1 MIAYVPECAQTMQ
14 IESRGNTMFKSMVID
29 KLEDYRFIPIHDNTE
44 WGLHFQK
51 RGIDYFML
59 HPDCNTGLLGLEL
72 KCEQRN
78 SYGNLFIEHLQNIRP
93 PREGWLHS
101 CSAHFLC
108 YGFLKPEPTIYVL
121 DMRELRV
128 FLTETPMFLVYGCKI
143 QRKRDLPSKSAGFC
157 VPISDLRSC
166 LKHFHEI
173 KIETPPDALRAAFS
187 MAIHE

>member
-1 MIAYVPECAQTMQ
+1 MIAYCEEYKETMT
-14 IESRGNTMFKSMVID
+14 IENRGNEVFRELVID
-29 KLEDYRFIPIHDNTE
+29 RLHDYRFIPVLDNTE
-44 WGLHFQK
+44 SGLFFQK
-51 RGIDYFML
+51 RGIDFFML

-72 KCEQRN
+72 KCEEQNRF
-78 SYGNLFIEHLQNIRP
+78 GNLFIEHLQNIFP

-108 YGFLKPEPTIYVL
+108 YGFLKPTPTIYVL

-173 KIETPPDALRAAFS
+173 KKETPLDAVQAAFS